1 MLKRLI
7 LAALALLPPLLSF
20 GAAAQDYPNKPI
32 RMIVPWAAGGP
43 TDSIGRVL
51 SQKLAESTGQ
61 TWIIENKPGA
71 TGTIGHAIAAR
82 AAPDGYTVLFASNST
97 FSIAP
102 HLYKDLPYDNAT
114 AFAPVAWAALNAQVL
129 SVHPSLPVKNFAE
142 LVALAKAEPGELNF
156 STAGVGATSHLATEL
171 LMSMAGIKL
180 THVPYKGGDP
190 SLQALLA
197 GETKMS
203 FVDLSIAGAH
213 AAAGRLRPLA
223 VSTTK
228 RAELMPELPTF
239 AESGLPGFES
249 MTTFA
254 MFVPAGTPPEVI
266 ARLNREVNK
275 ALATRRG
282 EEVDAGPGH
291 RGRRRHARGSRRA
304 PAHRLGQV
312 GQDHQGA
319 GDQVRVGNAALVG
332 SPRVLLSET
341 AFTARRRAVS
351 ASTIIPLR
359 ISSVAISYFPPG
371 LSLGS
376 IARRRCPR
384 QKPNRTRSSSARI
397 RRTGPRAR

>member
-1 MLKRLI
+1 MPIRPLHLLLSV
-7 LAALALLPPLLSF
+7 LAALMLPL
-20 GAAAQDYPNKPI
+20 AAGAQDYPNKPI
-32 RMIVPWAAGGP
+32 KMIVPWAAGGP

-51 SQKLAESTGQ
+51 TQKMAESMGQ
-61 TWIIENKPGA
+61 TFIIDNKPGA

-82 AAPDGYTVLFASNST
+82 SAPDGYTVLFASNST

-114 AFAPVAWAALNAQVL
+114 AFAPVVWTALNAQVL
-129 SVHPSLPVKNFAE
+129 SVHPSLPVKTYAE
-142 LVALAKAEPGELNF
+142 FVALAKAKPGEINF

-228 RAELMPELPTF
+228 RAELLPDLPTL
-239 AESGLPGFES
+239 AEAGLPGFES

-254 MFVPAGTPPEVI
+254 MFVPAGTPLEVI

-275 ALATRRG
+275 ALATP
-282 EEVDAGPGH
+282 EVKKWL
-291 RGRRRHARGSRRA
+291 
-304 PAHRLGQV
+304 LGQGVAGV
-312 GQDHQGA
+312 GGTPEDLARHQA
-319 GDQVRVGNAALVG
+319 TD
-332 SPRVLLSET
+332 
-341 AFTARRRAVS
+341 
-351 ASTIIPLR
+351 STKWGKVIKEQGIK
-359 ISSVAISYFPPG
+359 FE
-371 LSLGS
+371 
-376 IARRRCPR
+376 
-384 QKPNRTRSSSARI
+384 
-397 RRTGPRAR
+397 

>member
-1 MLKRLI
+1 MSRRFLI
-7 LAALALLPPLLSF
+7 AALALALLPLTA
-20 GAAAQDYPNKPI
+20 GAQDYPNKPI
-32 RMIVPWAAGGP
+32 KMIVPWAAGGP

-51 SQKLAESTGQ
+51 TQRMAESMGQ
-61 TWIIENKPGA
+61 TFIIDNKPGA

-82 AAPDGYTVLFASNST
+82 SAPDGYTVLFASNST

-102 HLYKDLPYDNAT
+102 HLYKDLPYDNVK
-114 AFAPVAWAALNAQVL
+114 AFAPVAWTALNAQVL
-129 SVHPSLPVKNFAE
+129 SVHPSLPVKTYAE
-142 LVALAKAEPGELNF
+142 FVALAKAKPGEINF

-203 FVDLSIAGAH
+203 FVDLSIAGTH

-228 RAELMPELPTF
+228 RAELLPDLPTL
-239 AESGLPGFES
+239 AEAGLPGFES

-275 ALATRRG
+275 ALATP
-282 EEVDAGPGH
+282 EVKKWL
-291 RGRRRHARGSRRA
+291 
-304 PAHRLGQV
+304 LGQGVAGV
-312 GQDHQGA
+312 GGTPEDLAKHQ
-319 GDQVRVGNAALVG
+319 
-332 SPRVLLSET
+332 
-341 AFTARRRAVS
+341 AVDS
-351 ASTIIPLR
+351 AKWGKVIKEQGIK
-359 ISSVAISYFPPG
+359 FE
-371 LSLGS
+371 
-376 IARRRCPR
+376 
-384 QKPNRTRSSSARI
+384 
-397 RRTGPRAR
+397 